1 MKLYCGIDLHSNN
14 SVIVILDE
22 VDKMI
27 YQKKL
32 NNDLTMILEQLSVYK
47 NKITA
52 IAIESTFNWY
62 WLVDGLM
69 EAGYTVKLVNTA
81 AVQTY
86 SGLKY
91 TDDKDDARWLAHLL
105 RLEILPTG
113 FIYPKEERAVRDLLR
128 KRSQLVRQSTTN
140 ILSLQNILARNTAQS
155 LSSYRIKKLDDEQ
168 AEKIFDNP
176 NITLAL
182 KSNLNVIRC
191 LQSTIN
197 EIETS
202 VSSYRIKKLDDEQ
215 AEKIFENPNITLA
228 LKSNLNVI
236 RCLQSTINEIETSV
250 LQQTRI
256 RAEFKKL
263 LTVSGIGEIL
273 GLTIMLESGDMSR
286 FAKVG
291 NFSSYCR
298 CVKSERLSNGKKKG
312 ENNRKNGNKYLAWA
326 FIEAANFAIRYN
338 DQVKSFYQKKKS
350 KTNGIIATK
359 AVANKLA
366 RACYHVLKDQVSF
379 DVNKAFS

>member
-14 SVIVILDE
+14 SVVVILDE
-22 VDKMI
+22 ADKVI

-32 NNDLTMILEQLSVYK
+32 NNDLNMILKQLSVYRDR
-47 NKITA
+47 ITA

-69 EAGYTVKLVNTA
+69 DAGHTVKLVNTA
-81 AVQTY
+81 AVQIY
-86 SGLKY
+86 SGLKHS
-91 TDDKDDARWLAHLL
+91 DDEDDARWLAHLL
-105 RLEILPTG
+105 RLGILPTG
-113 FIYPKEERAVRDLLR
+113 FIYPREERAVRDLLR

-140 ILSLQNILARNTAQS
+140 ILSLQNILARNTAHS
-155 LSSYRIKKLDDEQ
+155 LSSYRIKKLDDER
-168 AEKIFDNP
+168 AEQLIDDP

-191 LQSTIN
+191 LQNAIN
-197 EIETS
+197 EIET
-202 VSSYRIKKLDDEQ
+202 
-215 AEKIFENPNITLA
+215 T
-228 LKSNLNVI
+228 
-236 RCLQSTINEIETSV
+236 V

-256 RAEFKKL
+256 RNEFKQL
-263 LTVSGIGEIL
+263 ITVSGIGEIL

-312 ENNRKNGNKYLAWA
+312 EGNRKNGNKYLAWA

-338 DQVKSFYQKKKS
+338 DKVKAFYQKKKS

-366 RACYHVLKDQVSF
+366 RACYHILKDQVPF
-379 DVNKAFS
+379 DVNKAFT

>member
-14 SVIVILDE
+14 SVVVILDE
-22 VDKMI
+22 ADKVV

-32 NNDLTMILEQLSVYK
+32 NNDLASILGQLSIYK
-47 NKITA
+47 DKITA

-81 AVQTY
+81 EVQTY
-86 SGLKY
+86 SGLKH

-105 RLEILPTG
+105 RLKILPTG
-113 FIYPKEERAVRDLLR
+113 YIYPKEERAVRDLLR

-155 LSSYRIKKLDDEQ
+155 LSSYKIKKLDDVQ
-168 AEKIFDNP
+168 AEKLLDDP
-176 NITLAL
+176 NTTLAL
-182 KSNLNVIRC
+182 KCNLNVIRC
-191 LQSTIN
+191 LQSTIA
-197 EIETS
+197 EIET
-202 VSSYRIKKLDDEQ
+202 
-215 AEKIFENPNITLA
+215 T
-228 LKSNLNVI
+228 
-236 RCLQSTINEIETSV
+236 V
-250 LQQTRI
+250 LQQARI
-256 RAEFKKL
+256 RAEFKQL

-286 FAKVG
+286 FPKVG

-312 ENNRKNGNKYLAWA
+312 EGNRKSGNKYLAWA

-338 DQVKSFYQKKKS
+338 DKIKAFYQKKKV

-366 RACYHVLKDQVSF
+366 RACYHVLKDQVPF
-379 DVNKAFS
+379 DVNKSFSRW

>member
-1 MKLYCGIDLHSNN
+1 MQLYCGIDLHSNN
-14 SVIVILDE
+14 SVIVILNE
-22 VDKMI
+22 ADKVV

-32 NNDLTMILEQLSVYK
+32 NNDLASILEQLSVYK
-47 NKITA
+47 GKIIA

-69 EAGYTVKLVNTA
+69 DAGYTVKLVNTT

-86 SGLKY
+86 SGLKH

-105 RLEILPTG
+105 RLKILPTG
-113 FIYPKEERAVRDLLR
+113 YIYPKEERAVRDLLR

-155 LSSYRIKKLDDEQ
+155 LSSYKIKMLDDKQ
-168 AEKIFDNP
+168 AEMLLDDP
-176 NITLAL
+176 NATLAL
-182 KSNLNVIRC
+182 KCNLNVIRC
-191 LQSTIN
+191 LQSTIAD
-197 EIETS
+197 IET
-202 VSSYRIKKLDDEQ
+202 
-215 AEKIFENPNITLA
+215 T
-228 LKSNLNVI
+228 
-236 RCLQSTINEIETSV
+236 V
-250 LQQTRI
+250 LQQARI
-256 RAEFKKL
+256 RAEFQQL
-263 LTVSGIGEIL
+263 LTVAGIGKIL

-286 FAKVG
+286 FSKVG

-312 ENNRKNGNKYLAWA
+312 EGNRKSGNKYLAWA

-338 DQVKSFYQKKKS
+338 DKIKAFYQKKKA

-366 RACYHVLKDQVSF
+366 RACYHILKDQVPF
-379 DVNKAFS
+379 DVNKSFS

>member
-1 MKLYCGIDLHSNN
+1 MRLYCGIDLHSNN
-14 SVIVILDE
+14 SVVVVLDE
-22 VDKMI
+22 ADKVI

-32 NNDLTMILEQLSVYK
+32 DNNLASILEQLSVYK
-47 NKITA
+47 DKITA

-86 SGLKY
+86 SGLKH

-105 RLEILPTG
+105 RLDILPTG

-128 KRSQLVRQSTTN
+128 KRSQLVRQSTAN

-155 LSSYRIKKLDDEQ
+155 LSGYRIKKLDDEQ
-168 AEKIFDNP
+168 AEKLFDDP

-182 KSNLNVIRC
+182 KSNLNIIRC
-191 LQSTIN
+191 LQKTVH
-197 EIETS
+197 EIET
-202 VSSYRIKKLDDEQ
+202 
-215 AEKIFENPNITLA
+215 T
-228 LKSNLNVI
+228 
-236 RCLQSTINEIETSV
+236 V
-250 LQQTRI
+250 LQQIRI
-256 RAEFKKL
+256 RPEFKQL

-286 FAKVG
+286 FSKVG

-298 CVKSERLSNGKKKG
+298 CVKSERFSNGKKKG
-312 ENNRKNGNKYLAWA
+312 EGNRKNGNKYLAWA

-338 DQVKSFYQKKKS
+338 DKVKSFYQKKKS
-350 KTNGIIATK
+350 KTNGIVATK

-366 RACYHVLKDQVSF
+366 RACYHILKDQVPF
-379 DVNKAFS
+379 DVNKAFT

>member
-14 SVIVILDE
+14 SVVVVLDE
-22 VDKMI
+22 VDKVI

-32 NNDLTMILEQLSVYK
+32 NNDLSLILKQLSTYK
-47 NKITA
+47 SEIVA

-69 EAGYTVKLVNTA
+69 EAGYTVKLVNAA

-86 SGLKY
+86 EGLKY
-91 TDDKDDARWLAHLL
+91 TNDKDDARWLVHLL
-105 RLEILPTG
+105 RLDILPTG

-155 LSSYRIKKLDDEQ
+155 LSSYQIKKLDDEQ
-168 AEKIFDNP
+168 AEKLINDP
-176 NITLAL
+176 NITLSL
-182 KSNLNVIRC
+182 KSNLNVIKC
-191 LQSTIN
+191 LQSTISD
-197 EIETS
+197 IE
-202 VSSYRIKKLDDEQ
+202 V
-215 AEKIFENPNITLA
+215 AV
-228 LKSNLNVI
+228 LK
-236 RCLQSTINEIETSV
+236 QSRLRT
-250 LQQTRI
+250 
-256 RAEFKKL
+256 EFKKI
-263 LTVSGIGEIL
+263 LTVTGIGEIL
-273 GLTIMLESGDMSR
+273 GLTIMLESGDMER
-286 FAKVG
+286 FPKVG
-291 NFSSYCR
+291 NFSSYSR

-312 ENNRKNGNKYLAWA
+312 EGNRRNGNKYLAWA

-338 DQVKSFYQKKKS
+338 DQVKAFYQKKKS

-366 RACYHVLKDQVSF
+366 RACYHVLKDQVDYDIDKSF
-379 DVNKAFS
+379 S

>member
-1 MKLYCGIDLHSNN
+1 MMKLYCGIDLHSNN
-14 SVIVILDE
+14 SVVVILDE
-22 VDKMI
+22 ADKVV
-27 YQKKL
+27 YQKRL
-32 NNDLTMILEQLSVYK
+32 NNDLALILEQFSVYK
-47 NKITA
+47 DKITA

-86 SGLKY
+86 SGLKH

-105 RLEILPTG
+105 RLKILPTG
-113 FIYPKEERAVRDLLR
+113 YIYPKEERAVRDLLR

-155 LSSYRIKKLDDEQ
+155 LSSYKIKTLDDAY
-168 AEKIFDNP
+168 AEKLLDDP
-176 NITLAL
+176 NTTLAL
-182 KSNLNVIRC
+182 KCNLNVIRC
-191 LQSTIN
+191 LQSTIA
-197 EIETS
+197 EIET
-202 VSSYRIKKLDDEQ
+202 
-215 AEKIFENPNITLA
+215 T
-228 LKSNLNVI
+228 
-236 RCLQSTINEIETSV
+236 V
-250 LQQTRI
+250 LQQARI
-256 RAEFKKL
+256 RAEFKYL

-273 GLTIMLESGDMSR
+273 GLTIMLESGDMRR
-286 FAKVG
+286 FPKVG

-298 CVKSERLSNGKKKG
+298 CVKSEKLSNGKKKG
-312 ENNRKNGNKYLAWA
+312 GGNRKSGNKYLAWA

-338 DQVKSFYQKKKS
+338 DRIKAFYQKKKA

-366 RACYHVLKDQVSF
+366 RACYHVLKHQVSF
-379 DVNKAFS
+379 DVNKSFS

>member
-14 SVIVILDE
+14 SVVVILDE
-22 VDKMI
+22 SDKVI
-27 YQKKL
+27 FQKKL
-32 NNDLTMILEQLSVYK
+32 DNDLALILKQLSVYK
-47 NKITA
+47 DKITA

-62 WLVDGLM
+62 WLVDGLI

-86 SGLKY
+86 SGLKH
-91 TDDKDDARWLAHLL
+91 TDDKDDARWLAHLM
-105 RLEILPTG
+105 RLKILPTG
-113 FIYPKEERAVRDLLR
+113 FIYPKEERAIRDLLR

-155 LSSYRIKKLDDEQ
+155 LSSYKIKKLDDEQ
-168 AEKIFDNP
+168 AEKLIKDP
-176 NITLAL
+176 NITLSL
-182 KSNLNVIRC
+182 KSNLNIIRC
-191 LQSTIN
+191 LQTNITD
-197 EIETS
+197 IETA
-202 VSSYRIKKLDDEQ
+202 V
-215 AEKIFENPNITLA
+215 
-228 LKSNLNVI
+228 LK
-236 RCLQSTINEIETSV
+236 
-250 LQQTRI
+250 QTRI
-256 RAEFKKL
+256 REEFKKL
-263 LTVSGIGEIL
+263 LTVSGIGEVL

-286 FAKVG
+286 FPKVG

-298 CVKSERLSNGKKKG
+298 CVKSERFSNGKKKG
-312 ENNRKNGNKYLAWA
+312 EGNRKNGNKYLAWA

-338 DQVKSFYQKKKS
+338 DKVKSFYQKKKA

-366 RACYHVLKDQVSF
+366 RACYHILKDQVSF

>member
-1 MKLYCGIDLHSNN
+1 MELYCGIDLHSNN
-14 SVIVILDE
+14 SVVVILDE
-22 VDKMI
+22 ADKVV
-27 YQKKL
+27 YHKKL
-32 NNDLTMILEQLSVYK
+32 DNDLATILEQISVYK
-47 NKITA
+47 GKIAA

-86 SGLKY
+86 SGLKH

-105 RLEILPTG
+105 RLKILPTG
-113 FIYPKEERAVRDLLR
+113 FIYPKEERVVRDLLR
-128 KRSQLVRQSTTN
+128 KRSQLVRQSSTN

-168 AEKIFDNP
+168 AEKLLDDP

-182 KSNLNVIRC
+182 KCNLNVIRC
-191 LQSTIN
+191 LQSTIT
-197 EIETS
+197 EIE
-202 VSSYRIKKLDDEQ
+202 K
-215 AEKIFENPNITLA
+215 
-228 LKSNLNVI
+228 
-236 RCLQSTINEIETSV
+236 TI
-250 LQQTRI
+250 LQQVRI
-256 RAEFKKL
+256 RTEFKQL

-286 FAKVG
+286 FPKVG

-298 CVKSERLSNGKKKG
+298 CVKSERFSNGKKKG
-312 ENNRKNGNKYLAWA
+312 EGNRKNGNKYLAWA

-338 DQVKSFYQKKKS
+338 DKIKSFYQKKKS

-366 RACYHVLKDQVSF
+366 RACYHILKEQVPF
-379 DVNKAFS
+379 DIDKAFT